1 MDKHSYDSAILQ
13 LKNALQS
20 VALFMDDPKV
30 QEIEI
35 NGPDDVWVETS
46 GVQARAEVSITDEQ
60 IRRAIQILARMS
72 HKDAKGGTKEGIIDA
87 RMDGFRVAAAL
98 PPTSVRGPSICIRKH
113 NPVLLTLDDY
123 VAGGSF
129 TDVWAGYM
137 RKIIGEHKNILVCG
151 GTSSG
156 KTTFVNALINEIS
169 PDERILT
176 IEDTPEL
183 KVSSPNWVS
192 LESNEQ
198 ADIST
203 RDLVRLALRY
213 RPDRIIVGEVRG
225 GEAYDL
231 LDAANTGH
239 DGCIATIHANSSFDA
254 LSRFETLI
262 LRGGVNWPH
271 DAICTQIARTFD
283 CVIFMARRNGLRQLC
298 EILELTDFDT
308 ETKKYQYEIVFKSS
322 KASS

>member
-1 MDKHSYDSAILQ
+1 MDKHSYDSAILS
-13 LKNALQS
+13 LKNALQP
-20 VALFMDDPKV
+20 VAFFMDDPKV

-35 NGPDDVWVETS
+35 NGPNDVWVETA
-46 GVQARAEVSITDEQ
+46 GLQARADVTITDEQ
-60 IRRAIQILARMS
+60 IRRAIQVLARMS

-123 VAGGSF
+123 VTGRAFSAQ
-129 TDVWAGYM
+129 WAEYM
-137 RKIIGEHKNILVCG
+137 RKIVAEHKNILVCG

-156 KTTFVNALINEIS
+156 KTTFVNALINEI
-169 PDERILT
+169 PRAERIIT

-198 ADIST
+198 ENIST

-271 DAICTQIARTFD
+271 EAICAQIARTFD
-283 CVIFMARRNGLRQLC
+283 CVLFMARKNGVRQLS
-298 EILELTDFDT
+298 EILELKDFNTDS
-308 ETKKYQYEIVFKSS
+308 KKYEYEIIFRATKP
-322 KASS
+322 